1 MGTVFSSKMKA
12 TEDRMKRKKLEC
24 ELRQMQY
31 SLNVTATAHYIA
43 SEYYRKLDIK
53 LQYAS
58 AFTGA
63 LGSTAT
69 VASKLAWKTMIASNP
84 RLAPIFAAISATSLL
99 FTAVVHVPQIQ
110 NSPGNLYQAHF
121 RSGID
126 CQYLER
132 RATFVLETEV
142 YDSGVAW
149 ATLAARYGTLLK
161 EKKEVNSR
169 LQSEYWAYRAALKKI
184 EKRATEKKLQAE
196 SEGQA
201 TANMPQIVK

>member
-63 LGSTAT
+63 LGSTAS

-142 YDSGVAW
+142 YDSDVAW

-184 EKRATEKKLQAE
+184 EKRATEKKLQAK

-201 TANMPQIVK
+201 NANMPQIVK